1 MPMYEYACD
10 SCNLQ
15 LEVEQSM
22 KDDPITICP
31 ECKGA
36 LRRVFSPNSIIF
48 KGSGF
53 YSTDS
58 RAACEKPK
66 AAESSACATC
76 PAAATA
82 GSSSS

>member
-1 MPMYEYACD
+1 MPTYEYACD
-10 SCNLQ
+10 SCKLE

-22 KDDPITICP
+22 KDDPLTICP

-36 LRRVFSPNSIIF
+36 LRRVFSLNSVIF

-58 RAACEKPK
+58 RPACEKPI
-66 AAESSACATC
+66 AGESSACATC
-76 PAAATA
+76 PAAS